1 MILINN
7 KIMKKLCL
15 TSVMSAV
22 FAIFVLTTSCVTE
35 KKCHTRYPCPQD
47 TNTKVVYKDSIRI
60 DSIFII
66 MPADT
71 VQIKTKVPCDDFKTE
86 TRANG
91 KKLTIE
97 SKNGILLASC
107 TSDVD
112 SLLSIIKAKDTYISE
127 IENKTKIVKE
137 IEYQISGWQWLK
149 IIGAVVLAFL
159 IGVFIGF
166 VKK

>member
-1 MILINN
+1 
-7 KIMKKLCL
+7 MKKICL
-15 TSVMSAV
+15 KIATL
-22 FAIFVLTTSCVTE
+22 AIFVTFAALTGCVTE
-35 KKCHTRYPCPQD
+35 QKCRTRYPCQQD
-47 TNTKVVYKDSIRI
+47 TNTKLIYKDSIRI
-60 DSIFII
+60 DSVFII

-112 SLLSIIKAKDTYISE
+112 SLLSIIQAKDTYISE
-127 IENKTKIVKE
+127 IEKNTKIIPK
-137 IEYQISGWQWLK
+137 IEYQIGGWQWLR

-166 VKK
+166 IKK

>member
-1 MILINN
+1 
-7 KIMKKLCL
+7 MKKLCL
-15 TSVMSAV
+15 KIATL
-22 FAIFVLTTSCVTE
+22 AIFVTFVALTGCATE
-35 KKCHTRYPCPQD
+35 KRCRTHYPCPQD
-47 TNTKVVYKDSIRI
+47 TNTKLIYKDSIRI

-86 TRANG
+86 TRTNG

-112 SLLSIIKAKDTYISE
+112 SLLSIIQAKDTYINE
-127 IENKTKIVKE
+127 IENNTKIIPK
-137 IEYQISGWQWLK
+137 IEYQIGGWQWLK
-149 IIGAVVLAFL
+149 IIGAVILAFL

-166 VKK
+166 IKK